1 VNLNREQIKC
11 FESPIKATIIAALR
25 SLKRASAKE
34 ISQVVG
40 GNANSLYQHLRQ
52 LIDVGL
58 VIVAEVRPAETKPE
72 TVYELSAP
80 EFFMKGEVGDQEYR
94 ESVYRS
100 ARNIL
105 RLTQRHY
112 ERALEQVPST
122 PELEAAMRFNFVS
135 ARLSPARLAKFKQDM
150 EDLLLDAMSS
160 HDPDGESLIY
170 AGLLAPTDYNKNK

>member
-1 VNLNREQIKC
+1 MNLNREQIKC
-11 FESPIKATIIAALR
+11 FESPVKATIIAALR

-40 GNANSLYQHLRQ
+40 GNPNSLYQHLRQ
-52 LIDVGL
+52 LIEVGL
-58 VIVAEVRPAETKPE
+58 VTVAEVRPAETKPE

-80 EFFMKGEVGDQEYR
+80 EFFMKGAVGDQEYR

-112 ERALEQVPST
+112 ERALGQLPAS
-122 PELEAAMRFNFVS
+122 PDLEAAMRFNFVS
-135 ARLSPARLAKFKQDM
+135 ARLSPARLAKLKQDM
-150 EDLLLDAMSS
+150 EDLLLDAMNS
-160 HDPDGESLIY
+160 HDPDGDPVIY
-170 AGLLAPTDYNKNK
+170 AGLLAPTGYRSS